1 MIFPIVMAGGT
12 GSRLWPLSRELYPKQ
27 FLKVAGNA
35 TLLQQT
41 LSRLGSLNHT
51 APIIICNEEH
61 RFIVAE
67 QLRSA
72 NVENSGIIL
81 EPVGRNTAPAIAL
94 GALHAIK
101 MGGDPLL
108 LVMAADH
115 MITNEDAFITA
126 INKAVEFAEYGR
138 LVTFGICPIAP
149 ETGYGYI
156 KCGMPH
162 SENPEGFV
170 VEQFVEKPNAAV
182 ARRYIESG
190 DYYWNSGIFLF
201 KASVFISELGK
212 FSPDI
217 IDACK
222 RSMTSSMSDSDFVR
236 IDRNEFEKCPADSID
251 YSVMER
257 TELSTM
263 IPMAANWSDVGSWS
277 SLWEVSEK
285 DENSNVKIGD
295 IIAVKSSRNYLHA
308 ENRLVTAVGIK
319 DLIVV
324 ETKDAILVADRFSV
338 QDVKLIV
345 DHLKQEDRVEHKA
358 HREVYR
364 PWGMYDIVD
373 VGNKDRVRRITVKPG
388 EKISLQIHRH
398 RAEHW
403 VVVSGTAGVTIGDK
417 VSVITEGQST
427 YIPVGEVHSLENL
440 GGIPLEIIEVQTG
453 SYLAEDDI
461 VRFEDQYSRLDRG
474 KKRC

>member
-1 MIFPIVMAGGT
+1 MIFPIVMAGGA

-51 APIIICNEEH
+51 APTIICNEEH

-138 LVTFGICPIAP
+138 LVTFGISPITP

-156 KCGMPH
+156 KCGKPH

-201 KASVFISELGK
+201 KASVFISELSK

-251 YSVMER
+251 YSVMEK

-388 EKISLQIHRH
+388 EKLTLQMHRH

-403 VVVSGTAGVTIGDK
+403 VVVSGTARVTIGDK

-427 YIPVGEVHSLENL
+427 YIPVREVHSLENL

-461 VRFEDQYSRLDRG
+461 VRFEDRYSRLDRG